1 MASQEKKLSIF
12 ETLFKRVGLTVV
24 ITFVVLAILL
34 ILFVV
39 VVGLGGNFGM

>member
-12 ETLFKRVGLTVV
+12 ETLLKRTGLTVV